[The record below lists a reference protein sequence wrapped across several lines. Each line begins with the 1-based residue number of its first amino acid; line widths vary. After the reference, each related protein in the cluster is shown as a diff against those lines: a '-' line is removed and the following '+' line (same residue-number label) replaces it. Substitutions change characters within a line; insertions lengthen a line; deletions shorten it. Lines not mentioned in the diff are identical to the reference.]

1 MTAATTRKTG
11 RPRIGDAGKT
21 IEAKKPWLKA
31 GMSRTTWFRRQR
43 EAQGRQA
50 MPIFGMNEEIHA
62 QAKDQTRR
70 ASAARLPETKA
81 AALEAANQLIDEL
94 YRRLKALDDAHTR
107 LLISQ

>member
-43 EAQGRQA
+43 EKREKIAA
-50 MPIFGMNEEIHA
+50 VT
-62 QAKDQTRR
+62 DQ
-70 ASAARLPETKA
+70 
-81 AALEAANQLIDEL
+81 
-94 YRRLKALDDAHTR
+94 
-107 LLISQ
+107 